1 MINKIKV
8 EKFLN
13 KYDITYSV
21 DSGKNLTDIL
31 RRCKA
36 SIEEI
41 EIKEDADVGCASYGG
56 SYTFDQLDKKY
67 NLNYP
72 FFDAMYID
80 FKNDDTRF
88 AYYGYQNELSIKT
101 RDPNFDLEA
110 FVVEKSKQLK
120 VLGSVSP
127 YCKDEMNCSGY
138 LIDSGKGKILLDCGF
153 GSSGNMSFPEDIRDL
168 NIMISHY
175 HKDHYADLF
184 AILYAGLCHK
194 SLGEEVSINIYI
206 PETCDEN
213 TVYDYELIKN
223 NHDGAFK
230 LHTYNE
236 GSRLNICGYSIS
248 FKKTVH
254 SIENFS
260 VCVENNNTKLVY
272 SGDMGYYNIEE
283 YSKFCRNADVFIC
296 ESTFLSTDSNK
307 SRYHLDAKE
316 AAMIAKAAN
325 VRKLL
330 LTHTWPEHEKDLY
343 LKEARSVYDKV
354 YMAHENDVIK
364 IETAR

>member
-41 EIKEDADVGCASYGG
+41 EIEEDADVGCASYGG
-56 SYTFDQLDKKY
+56 SYTFDQLDEKY

-72 FFDAMYID
+72 YFDAMYID

-88 AYYGYQNELSIKT
+88 VYYGYQNELSIKT

-110 FVVEKSKQLK
+110 FVAEKSKQLK

-127 YCKDEMNCSGY
+127 YCKDEMNCPGY

-168 NIMISHY
+168 NIIISHY

-236 GSRLNICGYSIS
+236 GSRLNICGCSIS